1 MPCPG
6 VLSGLVEVPE
16 PRPSPTIGRLAG
28 SSMDPD
34 VRTWEE
40 CLEFAALSD
49 VGLRRPNNQ
58 DSYALVLAGTRE
70 KFRERG
76 HLLMVADGMG
86 AHAAGELASKL
97 ATDLVPLSYDKFLDR
112 PPPEALRAAVQ
123 AANEQIHGRGMAS
136 DDFRG
141 MGTTTSVLVLLPQG
155 ALAAHV
161 GDSRIYRL
169 RGNRLEQLTFD
180 HSLVWELQAVGQIP
194 ADEVPNFIPKN
205 IITRSL
211 GPNPE
216 VQVDLEG
223 FHPVE
228 PGDTFLLCSDGL
240 SGPVPDDEIAQVL
253 ATLPPHEAVRSLV
266 DLANLR
272 GGPDNITVIVARATG
287 PLAAPGAGPD
297 APSTPAP
304 ADWPVSSWLLGAA
317 AVFALAAAFLALVGW
332 RTAAAVGLI
341 AAAGAIGAA
350 LWHRYGGGGPSQR
363 SDRLGR
369 GPYRSREYPV
379 GNEFVS
385 RLAGLVKELRQATVG
400 TNWTIDWDPF
410 NDHESR
416 AAHAAQAARHSEA
429 VREYCQAI
437 SFMMAQLR
445 SQQERDRPR
454 D

>member
-1 MPCPG
+1 M
-6 VLSGLVEVPE
+6 
-16 PRPSPTIGRLAG
+16 
-28 SSMDPD
+28 
-34 VRTWEE
+34 
-40 CLEFAALSD
+40 
-49 VGLRRPNNQ
+49 
-58 DSYALVLAGTRE
+58 AGTQE

-97 ATDLVPLSYDKFLDR
+97 ATDLVPLNYDKSLDR
-112 PPPEALRAAVQ
+112 PPAEALRAAVL
-123 AANEQIHGRGMAS
+123 AANEQIHSRGMAS

-141 MGTTTSVLVLLPQG
+141 MGTTTSALVLLPQG
-155 ALAAHV
+155 AVAAHV
-161 GDSRIYRL
+161 GDSRIYRV

-194 ADEVPNFIPKN
+194 AEEVPNFIPKN

-223 FHPVE
+223 FYPVQ

-240 SGPVPDDEIAQVL
+240 SGQVPDDEIAQIL
-253 ATLPPHEAVRSLV
+253 ATLPPQEAVRSLV

-287 PLAAPGAGPD
+287 PLAAPQAGPET
-297 APSTPAP
+297 PSAAAP
-304 ADWPVSSWLLGAA
+304 ARAPVSSWLLGAA
-317 AVFALAAAFLALVGW
+317 AVLALAAAFLAMVGW
-332 RTAAAVGLI
+332 RTAAAAGLL
-341 AAAGAIGAA
+341 AAASAIGAA
-350 LWHRYGGGGPSQR
+350 LWQRYGAGGPSQR
-363 SDRLGR
+363 TDRLGK
-369 GPYRSREYPV
+369 GPYKSREYPV
-379 GNEFVS
+379 GSDFVS
-385 RLAGLVKELRQATVG
+385 RLAGLAKELREATVG

-416 AAHAAQAARHSEA
+416 AADAAQAARWSEA

-445 SQQERDRPR
+445 QQQEHRERPTGG
-454 D
+454 

>member
-1 MPCPG
+1 
-6 VLSGLVEVPE
+6 
-16 PRPSPTIGRLAG
+16 
-28 SSMDPD
+28 MDPF
-34 VRTWEE
+34 VATWER
-40 CLEFAALSD
+40 CLEIAALSD

-58 DSYALVLAGTRE
+58 DSWAVVLAGTPE
-70 KFRERG
+70 KFRQRG

-97 ATDLVPLSYDKFLDR
+97 ATDLVPLDYDKSLDR
-112 PPPEALRAAVQ
+112 PPAEALRAAIQ

-141 MGTTTSVLVLLPQG
+141 MGTTATALVLSPQG

-161 GDSRIYRL
+161 GDSRVYRL

-194 ADEVPNFIPKN
+194 AEEVPNFIPKN

-223 FHPVE
+223 FYPVQ

-240 SGPVPDDEIAQVL
+240 SGQVADDEIGQIL
-253 ATLPPHEAVRSLV
+253 ATLPPEQAVRSLV

-287 PLAAPGAGPD
+287 PLAAPEAVPET
-297 APSTPAP
+297 PSSAAP
-304 ADWPVSSWLLGAA
+304 ARPSVSAWLLGAA
-317 AVFALAAAFLALVGW
+317 ALLALAAAFFAITRWRAL
-332 RTAAAVGLI
+332 AAVALI
-341 AAAGAIGAA
+341 GAAGAMGAA
-350 LWHRYGGGGPSQR
+350 LWQRYRTAGR
-363 SDRLGR
+363 SEGANRLGK
-369 GPYRSREYPV
+369 GPYKSREYPV
-379 GNEFVS
+379 GSDFVS
-385 RLAGLVKELRQATVG
+385 RLAGLARELREATVG
-400 TNWTIDWDPF
+400 TEWTIDWAPF
-410 NDHESR
+410 DDHESR
-416 AAHAAQAARHSEA
+416 AAAAFQAAQYAEA
-429 VREYCQAI
+429 VREYCRAI

-445 SQQERDRPR
+445 SQQGQRERSTDG
-454 D
+454 

>member
-1 MPCPG
+1 
-6 VLSGLVEVPE
+6 
-16 PRPSPTIGRLAG
+16 
-28 SSMDPD
+28 MDPY
-34 VRTWEE
+34 VATWEQ
-40 CLEFAALSD
+40 CLEIAALSD

-58 DSYALVLAGTRE
+58 DSWALVLAGTQE

-112 PPPEALRAAVQ
+112 PPAEALRAAVH

-141 MGTTTSVLVLLPQG
+141 MGTTTSTLVLLPQG

-194 ADEVPNFIPKN
+194 AEEVPNFIPKN

-223 FHPVE
+223 FYPVQ

-240 SGPVPDDEIAQVL
+240 SGQVPDDEIAQIL
-253 ATLPPHEAVRSLV
+253 ATLPPQEAVRSLV

-287 PLAAPGAGPD
+287 PLVAPGAGPET
-297 APSTPAP
+297 PSTAPPARAP
-304 ADWPVSSWLLGAA
+304 LPSWLLGAA
-317 AVFALAAAFLALVGW
+317 AVSALAAAVLAVAGQ
-332 RTAAAVGLI
+332 RTAAAAGLL
-341 AAAGAIGAA
+341 AAAGAAGAA
-350 LWHRYGGGGPSQR
+350 LWQRYAGGGQSQR
-363 SDRLGR
+363 ADRLGK
-369 GPYRSREYPV
+369 GPYKSREYPV
-379 GNEFVS
+379 GSGFVS
-385 RLAGLVKELRQATVG
+385 RLAGLAKELREATVG
-400 TNWTIDWDPF
+400 TDWTIDWDPF

-416 AAHAAQAARHSEA
+416 AAAAAQAARWSEA
-429 VREYCQAI
+429 VREYCQAN

-445 SQQERDRPR
+445 QQQEHRLE
-454 D
+454 